1 MGSPEGYNYD
11 QSGTVRGKYCCP
23 HYDPT
28 KHTAQF
34 GFDKGPNLMY
44 MWRAINNII
53 FILSHIAYRKDQ
65 FICPVPWTHEELI
78 LKWDRETIMK
88 EKDTKKINQTF
99 VT

>member
-1 MGSPEGYNYD
+1 MTRSPIELFW
-11 QSGTVRGKYCCP
+11 
-23 HYDPT
+23 
-28 KHTAQF
+28 TAKKQT
-34 GFDKGPNLMY
+34 
-44 MWRAINNII
+44 NII

-99 VT
+99 VTYFLYGAK

>member
-1 MGSPEGYNYD
+1 MHIGNIRQTAVIEGIQPLKGLKSSD
-11 QSGTVRGKYCCP
+11 QVSYYHHRPYMM
-23 HYDPT
+23 H
-28 KHTAQF
+28 
-34 GFDKGPNLMY
+34 PNT
-44 MWRAINNII
+44 NII

-99 VT
+99 VTYFLYGAK